1 MKLGIVMDPIDRI
14 KVEKDTSFALLLEA
28 QRRGYEI
35 YYMDP
40 QDVWLQGGISWG
52 RMRLLAVEDSLERW
66 FHFND
71 EMILPLV
78 DLDLLLMRKD
88 PPFDMQYVYLTYLLE
103 QAEVQGLPVFNK
115 PASLRD
121 ANEKLFTA
129 WFPQCCPHTLVARRA
144 DLLKEFVATEE
155 KIVIKPL
162 DAMGGESIF
171 VVNDGDANTNVIIE
185 TITQHETQLVMAQ
198 RFISEIT
205 QGDKRILLINGEP
218 VQYALARIPSEDDFR
233 GNIASGA
240 RTEGVELTDRDRW
253 ICEQV
258 APTLVEKGLVFVGLD
273 VIGDY
278 LTEINV
284 TSPTCVRELDNL
296 FDLNISSDFFDCLED
311 LVH

>member
-14 KVEKDTSFALLLEA
+14 KIAKDTSFALLLEA

-35 YYMDP
+35 YYMEP
-40 QDVWLQGGISWG
+40 QDAWLQDGISWG
-52 RMRLLAVEDSLERW
+52 RMRLLTVEDDLERW

-71 EMILPLV
+71 EMILPLA

-103 QAEVQGLPVFNK
+103 QAEAQGLSVFNK

-129 WFPQCCPHTLVARRA
+129 WFPQCCPHTLVTRRA

-205 QGDKRILLINGEP
+205 QGDKRILLINGDP

-240 RTEGVELTDRDRW
+240 RTEAVELTDCDRW

-258 APTLVEKGLVFVGLD
+258 APTLVDKGLVFVGLD